1 MKARWI
7 AGQNARFNTVL
18 CVRRTVRRSSDYL
31 MIEGANKL
39 KKIITLC
46 GRPSPGLTIKFHD
59 FSGLEIN
66 IVKFHDF
73 LQVFRDMYRSTHA
86 R

>member
-1 MKARWI
+1 
-7 AGQNARFNTVL
+7 
-18 CVRRTVRRSSDYL
+18 

-46 GRPSPGLTIKFHD
+46 GRPSPGLTVKFHD
-59 FSGLEIN
+59 FSGLENN

>member
-1 MKARWI
+1 MIR
-7 AGQNARFNTVL
+7 L
-18 CVRRTVRRSSDYL
+18 P
-31 MIEGANKL
+31 MIEGANK
-39 KKIITLC
+39 LC

-59 FSGLEIN
+59 FSGLENN
-66 IVKFHDF
+66 IVKLHDF